1 MKLTI
6 IYKILKFKQSNWLK
20 NTSTLTLRKEKMQ
33 LIVLKKTIFKLMI
46 NSVYDKIMEK
56 LRKRINGRLVN
67 NEKDYL
73 KHVDKLTFFLKR
85 FSIKICCYS

>member
-1 MKLTI
+1 MILTI
-6 IYKILKFKQSNWLK
+6 IHKILKFKQSNWLK

-33 LIVLKKTIFKLMI
+33 LKVLKKTIFKLMI

-56 LRKRINGRLVN
+56 LRKRINARLVN

-73 KHVDKLTFFLKR
+73 KHVNKQLTNQFRLDLLF
-85 FSIKICCYS
+85 YN